1 MSFHQEKKG
10 RLKSRHMQNS
20 FLEEV
25 VDASFEI
32 YGKSPIIEKGIIYGI
47 GIKEWIKWLS
57 YNSTENEKYILVLIN
72 KYVNQ
77 NCTKEEFYKVYDYM
91 SNSIENIMLKKLNSD
106 ELKEANDKVKRLE
119 QLSDKELR
127 GLIDTEIQDDIYYN
141 LSMIDAY
148 ILHKLIKIDNIRNA
162 REMNRRLE
170 LVDNE
175 TTSIIRLSSVYS
187 QMSKPCLNQ
196 SLPVC
201 ERGKEKRKIYN
212 DK

>member
-1 MSFHQEKKG
+1 
-10 RLKSRHMQNS
+10 MQDS

-32 YGKSPIIEKGIIYGI
+32 YGKSPIIEKGVVYGI

-57 YNSTENEKYILVLIN
+57 YNSTEDDKRMLILIT

-127 GLIDTEIQDDIYYN
+127 GLIDIEIQDDIYYN

-201 ERGKEKRKIYN
+201 ESVKEKRKMYN
-212 DK
+212 GE

>member
-1 MSFHQEKKG
+1 MKD
-10 RLKSRHMQNS
+10 N

-32 YGKSPIIEKGIIYGI
+32 YGKNPIIEKGIIYSI

-57 YNSTENEKYILVLIN
+57 YNSTDDDKRMLILIT

-77 NCTKEEFYKVYDYM
+77 NCTKEEFYEVYDYM
-91 SNSIENIMLKKLNSD
+91 NDSIENIMLKKLTSD
-106 ELKEANDKVKRLE
+106 ELKVANDKVKRLE
-119 QLSDKELR
+119 KLSDKELR
-127 GLIDTEIQDDIYYN
+127 ELINTERQDDIYNN
-141 LSMIDAY
+141 LSMTDAY
-148 ILHKLIKIDNIRNA
+148 ILHQIIKIDNIRNA

-175 TTSIIRLSSVYS
+175 TTSVARLSSVYS

-201 ERGKEKRKIYN
+201 KRGKEKIKMYN
-212 DK
+212 SK

>member
-1 MSFHQEKKG
+1 
-10 RLKSRHMQNS
+10 MQDS

-148 ILHKLIKIDNIRNA
+148 ILHKLIKIDNIRNV

-170 LVDNE
+170 LIDIE
-175 TTSIIRLSSVYS
+175 TTSIARLSSVYS

-201 ERGKEKRKIYN
+201 ERCKEKRKIYN

>member
-1 MSFHQEKKG
+1 MKD
-10 RLKSRHMQNS
+10 N

-32 YGKSPIIEKGIIYGI
+32 YGKSPIIEKGVVYGI

-57 YNSTENEKYILVLIN
+57 YNSTDGDKRMLILIT

-91 SNSIENIMLKKLNSD
+91 SNSIENIMLKKLTSD
-106 ELKEANDKVKRLE
+106 ELKVANDEVKILE
-119 QLSDKELR
+119 KLSDKELR
-127 GLIDTEIQDDIYYN
+127 ELINTERQDDIYNN

-148 ILHKLIKIDNIRNA
+148 TLHQIIKMDNIRNA

-170 LVDNE
+170 LIDIE

-196 SLPVC
+196 SLPFC
-201 ERGKEKRKIYN
+201 ESVKEKRKMYN
-212 DK
+212 GE

>member
-1 MSFHQEKKG
+1 MKD
-10 RLKSRHMQNS
+10 S
-20 FLEEV
+20 FLEEI

-196 SLPVC
+196 SLPFC
-201 ERGKEKRKIYN
+201 ESVKEKRKMYVTVL
-212 DK
+212 

>member
-1 MSFHQEKKG
+1 MKD
-10 RLKSRHMQNS
+10 N

-32 YGKSPIIEKGIIYGI
+32 YGKNPIIEKGIIYGI

-57 YNSTENEKYILVLIN
+57 YNSTDDDKRMLILIT

-77 NCTKEEFYKVYDYM
+77 NCTKEEFYEAYNYM
-91 SNSIENIMLKKLNSD
+91 SNSIENIMLKKLTSD
-106 ELKEANDKVKRLE
+106 ELKVANDKVKRLE
-119 QLSDKELR
+119 KLSDKELR
-127 GLIDTEIQDDIYYN
+127 ELINTKRQDDIYNN
-141 LSMIDAY
+141 LSMTDAY
-148 ILHKLIKIDNIRNA
+148 ILHQIIKIDNIRNA
-162 REMNRRLE
+162 REMNKRLE

-175 TTSIIRLSSVYS
+175 TTSIARLSSVYS

-201 ERGKEKRKIYN
+201 KRGKEKIKMYN
-212 DK
+212 SK

>member
-1 MSFHQEKKG
+1 
-10 RLKSRHMQNS
+10 MQDS

-32 YGKSPIIEKGIIYGI
+32 YGKSPIIEKGVVYGI

-57 YNSTENEKYILVLIN
+57 YNSTEDDKRMLILIT

-91 SNSIENIMLKKLNSD
+91 SKSIENIMLKKLTSD
-106 ELKEANDKVKRLE
+106 ELKVANDEVKILE
-119 QLSDKELR
+119 KLSDKELR
-127 GLIDTEIQDDIYYN
+127 ELINTERQDDIYNN

-148 ILHKLIKIDNIRNA
+148 ILHQIIKMDNIRNA

-196 SLPVC
+196 SLPFC
-201 ERGKEKRKIYN
+201 ESVKEKRKMYN
-212 DK
+212 GE

>member
-1 MSFHQEKKG
+1 MKD
-10 RLKSRHMQNS
+10 S
-20 FLEEV
+20 FLEEI

-175 TTSIIRLSSVYS
+175 TTSIARLSSVYS

-196 SLPVC
+196 SLPFC
-201 ERGKEKRKIYN
+201 ESVKEKRKMYN
-212 DK
+212 GE

>member
-1 MSFHQEKKG
+1 MKD
-10 RLKSRHMQNS
+10 S
-20 FLEEV
+20 FLEEI

-32 YGKSPIIEKGIIYGI
+32 YGKSPIIEKAIIYGI

-196 SLPVC
+196 SLPFC
-201 ERGKEKRKIYN
+201 ESVKEKRKMYN
-212 DK
+212 GE

>member
-1 MSFHQEKKG
+1 MKD
-10 RLKSRHMQNS
+10 S
-20 FLEEV
+20 FLEEI

-196 SLPVC
+196 SLPFC
-201 ERGKEKRKIYN
+201 ESVKEKRKMYN
-212 DK
+212 GE

>member
-1 MSFHQEKKG
+1 MKD
-10 RLKSRHMQNS
+10 S
-20 FLEEV
+20 FLEEI

-148 ILHKLIKIDNIRNA
+148 ILHKLIKIDNIRNV

-196 SLPVC
+196 SLPFC
-201 ERGKEKRKIYN
+201 ESVKEKRKMYN
-212 DK
+212 GE